1 MSCLKTLLLALL
13 TTTGRAH
20 MVMNLPTPFSPELA
34 TTFPLDPPGGR
45 FPFPCT
51 GLTGFAS
58 RTRLVPG
65 TTTTVNFTGAAPHG
79 GGSCQFGINYHTNPA
94 GGPYS
99 VDDPSH
105 WKTIYTIIGGC
116 PAVTAGN
123 LEHAPFYR
131 GLDPDGRPDA
141 VRCGGAEGVDCIR
154 QFEVPIPKGLPAG
167 NATFAWVWYNR
178 ITAGEVYMTCSPI
191 VVEAEDGDEAF
202 VEELPSMFFANIEG
216 YTNCSTSKTGEQ
228 GVFNIP
234 RPGRFGVQL
243 VEPDPKAAGDCEVAP
258 PAVFETQEVST
269 ATATVIQPSA
279 GFTITVTLTVTAGNT
294 NLSPSSSGF
303 FNSTRTTTASV
314 GTTTTTMAVPSSS
327 GFFTSTRTITASVGT
342 TTTTVLPSS
351 APPPTPSTPSTPS
364 TPIFLPPSTPS
375 PPPRP
380 ADDPK
385 PPCPQPG
392 QLVCLGDKAFA
403 ICDPFGVVGAVQHL
417 NPEQMCVDGR
427 VVLRGV

>member
-141 VRCGGAEGVDCIR
+141 VHCGGAEGVDCIR
-154 QFEVPIPKGLPAG
+154 QFEVPIPKGLPVG

-279 GFTITVTLTVTAGNT
+279 GFTTTVTLTVTAGNT

-351 APPPTPSTPSTPS
+351 APPPTPSTP
-364 TPIFLPPSTPS
+364 IFLPPSTPS

>member
-79 GGSCQFGINYHTNPA
+79 GGSCQIGINYHTNPA

-141 VRCGGAEGVDCIR
+141 VHCGGAEGVDCIR

-269 ATATVIQPSA
+269 ATVIQPSA
-279 GFTITVTLTVTAGNT
+279 GFTTTVTVTVTAGNT
-294 NLSPSSSGF
+294 DLSPSSSGF
-303 FNSTRTTTASV
+303 LNSTRTTTASV

-342 TTTTVLPSS
+342 ATTTVLPSS
-351 APPPTPSTPSTPS
+351 APPP
-364 TPIFLPPSTPS
+364 TPS

>member
-51 GLTGFAS
+51 GLAGFAS

-141 VRCGGAEGVDCIR
+141 VHCGGAEGVDCIR

-243 VEPDPKAAGDCEVAP
+243 VEPDPQAAGDCEVAP
-258 PAVFETQEVST
+258 PAVFETQEVPTATAT

-279 GFTITVTLTVTAGNT
+279 GFTTTITVTVTAGNTTPLPSSSGLFNSTRTLTVTAGNT
-294 NLSPSSSGF
+294 TLSPSSSGF

-327 GFFTSTRTITASVGT
+327 GFFT
-342 TTTTVLPSS
+342 
-351 APPPTPSTPSTPS
+351 STPS

-403 ICDPFGVVGAVQHL
+403 ICGPFGVVGAVQHL

>member
-1 MSCLKTLLLALL
+1 MSCLTTLLVALL
-13 TTTGRAH
+13 TTTGHAH
-20 MVMNLPTPFSPELA
+20 MVMNLPTPFSPERA

-79 GGSCQFGINYHTNPA
+79 GGSCQFGINYHTDPA

-141 VRCGGAEGVDCIR
+141 VHCGDAEGVDCIR

-167 NATFAWVWYNR
+167 EATFAWVWYNR
-178 ITAGEVYMTCSPI
+178 ITAREVYMTCSAI
-191 VVEAEDGDEAF
+191 VIEAEGGDEAF

-258 PAVFETQEVST
+258 PAVFETQEVPT
-269 ATATVIQPSA
+269 ATAMATATVIQPSA
-279 GFTITVTLTVTAGNT
+279 GFTTTVTVTATAGNT
-294 NLSPSSSGF
+294 TPSPSSSGF
-303 FNSTRTTTASV
+303 FNSTRTLAVTAGNTTLP
-314 GTTTTTMAVPSSS
+314 PSSS

-342 TTTTVLPSS
+342 TTTTVLAVPT
-351 APPPTPSTPSTPS
+351 PTPSTP
-364 TPIFLPPSTPS
+364 IYLPPSTPPTTPSHPAPS
-375 PPPRP
+375 PASSSAWATRRLPSATR
-380 ADDPK
+380 
-385 PPCPQPG
+385 
-392 QLVCLGDKAFA
+392 LG
-403 ICDPFGVVGAVQHL
+403 L
-417 NPEQMCVDGR
+417 S
-427 VVLRGV
+427 VLRSTLTRSRCVLMGGWC

>member
-1 MSCLKTLLLALL
+1 
-13 TTTGRAH
+13 
-20 MVMNLPTPFSPELA
+20 
-34 TTFPLDPPGGR
+34 
-45 FPFPCT
+45 
-51 GLTGFAS
+51 
-58 RTRLVPG
+58 
-65 TTTTVNFTGAAPHG
+65 
-79 GGSCQFGINYHTNPA
+79 
-94 GGPYS
+94 
-99 VDDPSH
+99 
-105 WKTIYTIIGGC
+105 
-116 PAVTAGN
+116 
-123 LEHAPFYR
+123 
-131 GLDPDGRPDA
+131 
-141 VRCGGAEGVDCIR
+141 
-154 QFEVPIPKGLPAG
+154 
-167 NATFAWVWYNR
+167 
-178 ITAGEVYMTCSPI
+178 MTCSPI

-243 VEPDPKAAGDCEVAP
+243 VEPDPQAAGDCEVAP

-269 ATATVIQPSA
+269 ATATATATVIQPSA
-279 GFTITVTLTVTAGNT
+279 GFTTTITVTVTAGNTTPLPSSSGLFNSTRTLTVTAGNT
-294 NLSPSSSGF
+294 TLSPSSSGF

-327 GFFTSTRTITASVGT
+327 GFFT
-342 TTTTVLPSS
+342 
-351 APPPTPSTPSTPS
+351 STPS

-403 ICDPFGVVGAVQHL
+403 ICGPFGVVGAVQHL

>member
-1 MSCLKTLLLALL
+1 MPATSAVDIRRHDDACLQPPSPTIHHPPNPSTTANMSCLKTLLLALL
-13 TTTGRAH
+13 TTTGHAH

-79 GGSCQFGINYHTNPA
+79 GGSAQFGINYHTNPD

-141 VRCGGAEGVDCIR
+141 VHCGDAEGVDCIR

-167 NATFAWVWYNR
+167 
-178 ITAGEVYMTCSPI
+178 G
-191 VVEAEDGDEAF
+191 
-202 VEELPSMFFANIEG
+202 
-216 YTNCSTSKTGEQ
+216 
-228 GVFNIP
+228 
-234 RPGRFGVQL
+234 
-243 VEPDPKAAGDCEVAP
+243 
-258 PAVFETQEVST
+258 
-269 ATATVIQPSA
+269 
-279 GFTITVTLTVTAGNT
+279 
-294 NLSPSSSGF
+294 
-303 FNSTRTTTASV
+303 
-314 GTTTTTMAVPSSS
+314 
-327 GFFTSTRTITASVGT
+327 
-342 TTTTVLPSS
+342 
-351 APPPTPSTPSTPS
+351 
-364 TPIFLPPSTPS
+364 
-375 PPPRP
+375 
-380 ADDPK
+380 
-385 PPCPQPG
+385 
-392 QLVCLGDKAFA
+392 
-403 ICDPFGVVGAVQHL
+403 
-417 NPEQMCVDGR
+417 
-427 VVLRGV
+427 

>member
-1 MSCLKTLLLALL
+1 MSCLTTLLLALL
-13 TTTGRAH
+13 TTRAHAH
-20 MVMNLPTPFSPELA
+20 MVMNLPKPLSPELA

-45 FPFPCT
+45 YPFPCT

-79 GGSCQFGINYHTNPA
+79 GGSCQFGINYHAGA
-94 GGPYS
+94 GGVPYS

-105 WKTIYTIIGGC
+105 WKTIYTIVGGC

-131 GLDPDGRPDA
+131 GLDPDRRPDA
-141 VRCGGAEGVDCIR
+141 VHCGDAEGFDCTR
-154 QFEVPIPKGLPAG
+154 QFEVPIPRGLPAG
-167 NATFAWVWYNR
+167 EATFAWVWHNR
-178 ITAGEVYMTCSPI
+178 ITAGEVYMTCAPVLI
-191 VVEAEDGDEAF
+191 EAEDTGDEGF
-202 VEELPSMFFANIEG
+202 LEELPGMFFANVEG

-243 VEPDPKAAGDCEVAP
+243 VESDPKAAGDCEVAP
-258 PAVFETQEVST
+258 PPVFETQEVPTST
-269 ATATVIQPSA
+269 AVQPSA
-279 GFTITVTLTVTAGNT
+279 GFTTTVTVTVTAGNT
-294 NLSPSSSGF
+294 TISPTSSGF
-303 FNSTRTTTASV
+303 FH
-314 GTTTTTMAVPSSS
+314 
-327 GFFTSTRTITASVGT
+327 STRTITASVGI
-342 TTTTVLPSS
+342 TTTTVLAS
-351 APPPTPSTPSTPS
+351 AVPPPTPS

-380 ADDPK
+380 ADDPLAPK
-385 PPCPQPG
+385 PPCPKPG
-392 QLVCLGDKAFA
+392 HLVCLGETAFA
-403 ICDPFGVVGAVQHL
+403 ICDPFGVVGALQHL
-417 NPEQMCVDGR
+417 NPEQMFVNGR